1 MRGLL
6 GNARRSFKTTQWTRV
21 IEAGQRGD
29 RQALAALCQAYW
41 QPIYGFIRARGFAP
55 DRAEEFTQGVFAQLM
70 NPKGLASV
78 RRDCGRFR
86 NWLRKVAIRHASR
99 VLSNERPLV
108 DGVPATAISIDTA
121 AAEEEFHFESHA
133 ELAADRVFDR
143 CWARVV
149 VNRAIARLR
158 QEYVWT
164 GRERRFSRLEALLT
178 DEDDGS
184 SDAELAEALGWT
196 EVHVRVD
203 RWHMKKKA
211 QALCKGYLRDEISR
225 TVTSPSA
232 IDDEIRILWEAL
244 R

>member
-1 MRGLL
+1 MRRLL
-6 GNARRSFKTTQWTRV
+6 GNARRDFKTTQWTQV

-55 DRAEEFTQGVFAQLM
+55 DRAEEFTQGVFAQLL
-70 NPKGLASV
+70 NPRGLATV

-99 VLSNERPLV
+99 VLDDEHPCVN
-108 DGVPATAISIDTA
+108 GVPSIAISIDTV
-121 AAEEEFHFESHA
+121 AAEEEFQLEARA

-149 VNRAIARLR
+149 VNRAMARLR
-158 QEYVWT
+158 EEYVWM

-203 RWHMKKKA
+203 RWQMKEKA
-211 QALCKGYLRDEISR
+211 RALCTGYLREEIGR
-225 TVTSPSA
+225 TVSSRSA